1 MSDEIVIKAKSSTDI
16 KNGSVI
22 VSIGEIPALDENGA
36 PASGLRIHPTVNQ
49 FVPSGTMFSRYN
61 TRFDDVRY
69 YSGDTNN

>member
-1 MSDEIVIKAKSSTDI
+1 MSDEIVIKAKSTTDI

-22 VSIGEIPALDENGA
+22 VSVGEIPALDENGA

-49 FVPSGTMFSRYN
+49 FVASGTMFSRLN

-69 YSGDTNN
+69 YTGDSNS